1 MRKPESRTDI
11 ECGARHRTAR
21 KYRPSMS
28 SHQFTWGNRPP
39 MTRALRS
46 SSNPSSRKQSG
57 RNMGDCLSLDERNF
71 VEAAFRCILSDDEYV
86 PASGRMLYA
95 QYVARKLAQ
104 SVRGSGCLSAHADGM
119 RDDSMIHLYKA
130 GIFAV
135 QAHCLRM
142 HGHPFQDLA
151 VWRQSCVLA
160 VMEDGGSADDIGT
173 FHDLFQ
179 VMVNDAA
186 EAYFDANKAFFR
198 TGG

>member
-1 MRKPESRTDI
+1 MRKSESRTDI
-11 ECGARHRTAR
+11 KSGTRHRAAR

-28 SHQFTWGNRPP
+28 SHQFTWGNHPL

-46 SSNPSSRKQSG
+46 SSNPGSRKQSR

-86 PASGRMLYA
+86 SASGRMPYA

-104 SVRGSGCLSAHADGM
+104 SVRGSGCLSARADGM
-119 RDDSMIHLYKA
+119 QDDSMIHLYKA

-135 QAHCLRM
+135 QAHCQRM

-186 EAYFDANKAFFR
+186 EAYFDANTAFFR